1 METPRADVESR
12 KPPSRAELEAL
23 VAADIESGTP
33 PSQAE
38 LEALVAESDLGGR
51 RPSGAV
57 GRLLT
62 GLAIAWSL
70 FQLWYAS
77 PLPFTLGFG
86 VFNDTEAR
94 AIHLS
99 FALLLGFMAYP
110 ALKSSPRDH
119 IPLLDWMLA
128 AIAVCAVMYLMVFYR
143 ELALRPGLPT
153 RWDVAAA
160 VVGVVLLLEAS
171 RRAEGPWMPIISI
184 VFLFYV
190 FAGPYLPGLLAH
202 KGASVGRAAS
212 HFWLTSEGVFG
223 VALGVS
229 TAFIFLFVLFGALL
243 EKAGAGNY
251 FIQLAFSLLGQF
263 RGGPAKAGVVSSG
276 MTGMISGSSVA
287 NVVTTGTFTIPLMKR
302 VGYSPVQAGAIECA
316 AGVNG
321 QLMPPVMG
329 AAAFLMAE
337 YVGITYADVVRH
349 AFLPAIITYGALF
362 YIVDIEAAKKGMTG
376 LPRTRR
382 RTLAQGAL
390 WALLTFCG
398 LVILGG
404 LIYWGLGWT
413 KQAFGEAASLVALA
427 VVVVG
432 YVALVANRARHPD
445 LPLDDPTKALV
456 LVPDFYEVART
467 GLHYL
472 LPVTVL
478 IWCLLVEEMS
488 PGLAAFWGV
497 IAMAGVVLTQHPLTA
512 FFRGQRR
519 LGGDWLQGV
528 HDFLGGLENG
538 ARNMIAVGIATATAG
553 IIVGTVTLTGIGL
566 VMTEIVEFLSAGNF
580 VLMLVLTGLI
590 CLVLGSGLPTTA
602 SYVVVAILMAPVIV
616 ALAAQNDIAVPLIAA
631 HMFVFYF
638 GLMADVS
645 PPVGLAAYAAGAI
658 AGADPMKVG
667 WQGMRYEIRTALLP
681 FVFIYNP
688 AILMIDIG
696 GPIHFLVV
704 VTCCVLAMGA
714 FVAAS
719 QSWLLTR
726 NRWYETV
733 ALLLICFTLFRPSF
747 WLDMIYEPFV
757 SLPASQTFAEIEKT
771 PKDGALRLRITTQ
784 DLSGDTVE
792 KLVRVTLG
800 AGNTPT
806 ERLATSGLT
815 VRAAG
820 DNQMVQSVRFGS
832 EARKYGLQQGDEI
845 RAVVVPADR
854 PSPYWF
860 ALPALALFGLIA
872 LLQHRRRQRAG
883 MATAVSTAGV

>member
-1 METPRADVESR
+1 MERVASQVEDDPAAPRDVD
-12 KPPSRAELEAL
+12 LE
-23 VAADIESGTP
+23 E
-33 PSQAE
+33 
-38 LEALVAESDLGGR
+38 LVAESDLGGR
-51 RPSGAV
+51 RPAGRIGMALSVIAV
-57 GRLLT
+57 
-62 GLAIAWSL
+62 AWSL

-77 PLPFTLGFG
+77 PIPYMIGVG

-94 AIHLS
+94 VIHLS

-110 ALKSSPRDH
+110 AFKSSPRNR
-119 IPLLDWMLA
+119 IPPLDWAFA
-128 AIAVCAVMYLMVFYR
+128 AAAVLCVVYLIYFYR
-143 ELALRPGLPT
+143 DLAVRPGLPT
-153 RWDVAAA
+153 TADIVVS

-190 FAGPYLPGLLAH
+190 FAGPYLPGLFAH
-202 KGASVGRAAS
+202 KSISVSRAAS
-212 HFWLTSEGVFG
+212 HFWITSEGVFG

-302 VGYSPVQAGAIECA
+302 VGYTPTQAGAIECA

-337 YVGITYADVVRH
+337 YVGITYADVVRS

-362 YIVDIEAAKKGMTG
+362 YIVDIEAAKAGMTG
-376 LPRTRR
+376 LQRTSR
-382 RTLAQGAL
+382 RTLLQGATKG
-390 WALLTFCG
+390 LLTICS
-398 LVILGG
+398 LIILSG

-413 KQAFGEAASLVALA
+413 RDLLGDSTSFIALA
-427 VVVVG
+427 VVAVAYVG
-432 YVALVANRARHPD
+432 LIANRARHPD
-445 LPLDDPTKALV
+445 LPIDDLRKPLV
-456 LVPDFYEVART
+456 TVPDFYDVART

-472 LPVTVL
+472 LPVIVL
-478 IWCLLVEEMS
+478 IWCLLIEEMS

-497 IAMAGVVLTQHPLTA
+497 LAMAAVVLTQGPMTA
-512 FFRGQRR
+512 LFRGERDIGR
-519 LGGDWLQGV
+519 SWRSGFR
-528 HDFLGGLENG
+528 DFLGGLENG

-553 IIVGTVTLTGIGL
+553 IIVGTVTLTGVGL
-566 VMTEIVEFLSAGNF
+566 VMTEIVELLSAGNF
-580 VLMLVLTGLI
+580 VFMLILTGLI

-602 SYVVVAILMAPVIV
+602 SYVVVATLMAPVIV
-616 ALAAQNDIAVPLIAA
+616 DLAAQNDIAVPLIAA

-645 PPVGLAAYAAGAI
+645 PPVGLAAYAAAAI

-667 WQGMRYEIRTALLP
+667 WQGMRYENRTALLP

-696 GPIHFLVV
+696 GPLHFIVV
-704 VTCCVLAMGA
+704 VCCCVLAMGA

-719 QSWLLTR
+719 QNWLLTR

-733 ALLLICFTLFRPSF
+733 ALLVICLTLFRPSF
-747 WLDMIYEPFV
+747 WLDMISAPLTN
-757 SLPASQTFAEIEKT
+757 LPAAQIATEVQKA
-771 PKDGALRLRITTQ
+771 PKDGALRLRVATQ
-784 DLSGDTVE
+784 DSSGDTVD
-792 KLVRVTLG
+792 KLVRLTLG
-800 AGNTPT
+800 AGNSVA

-815 VRAAG
+815 LHQVG
-820 DNQMVQSVRFGS
+820 EEVVIQSVRFGS
-832 EARKYGLQQGDEI
+832 EARKYGLQPGDKI
-845 RAVVVPADR
+845 GAVVVPADR
-854 PSPYWF
+854 ATPYWF
-860 ALPALALFGLIA
+860 TIPALVVLGLIFFA
-872 LLQHRRRQRAG
+872 QRRRRERLRPTMLQPA
-883 MATAVSTAGV
+883 

>member
-1 METPRADVESR
+1 METPRA
-12 KPPSRAELEAL
+12 
-23 VAADIESGTP
+23 AAESGAP
-33 PSQAE
+33 PPTVDLQ
-38 LEALVAESDLGGR
+38 ALVAESDLGGR
-51 RPSGAV
+51 RPAGAV

-62 GLAIAWSL
+62 GIAIAWSL

-77 PLPFTLGFG
+77 PLAFSLGFG

-99 FALLLGFMAYP
+99 FAFLLAFMAYP
-110 ALKSSPRDH
+110 AFKSSPRDRV
-119 IPLLDWMLA
+119 PWFDWLLAILA
-128 AIAVCAVMYLMVFYR
+128 VAVVMYLIVFYR
-143 ELALRPGLPT
+143 ELAQRPGLPT
-153 RWDVAAA
+153 RTDIIVS
-160 VVGVVLLLEAS
+160 VIGVILLLEAS
-171 RRAEGPWMPIISI
+171 RRAEGPWMPVISI
-184 VFLFYV
+184 VFLAYV
-190 FAGPYLPGLLAH
+190 FLGPYLPGLMAH
-202 KGASVGRAAS
+202 KGASIGRAAS

-229 TAFIFLFVLFGALL
+229 TTFIFLFVLFGALL

-302 VGYSPVQAGAIECA
+302 VGYAPAQAGAIECA

-337 YVGITYADVVRH
+337 YVGITYADVVKH
-349 AFLPAIITYGALF
+349 AFLPAIITYAALF

-376 LPRTRR
+376 LPRDRR
-382 RTLAQGAL
+382 RGLAEGAL
-390 WALLTFCG
+390 KALITISG
-398 LVILGG
+398 LIILSGI
-404 LIYWGLGWT
+404 IYWGLGWT
-413 KQAFGEAASLVALA
+413 KDVFGEAASLVALVL
-427 VVVVG
+427 VVAA
-432 YVALVANRARHPD
+432 YVALIRNRARHDD
-445 LPLDDPTKALV
+445 LPLDDPTKDLV
-456 LVPDFYEVART
+456 VVPDFYEVART

-478 IWCLLVEEMS
+478 IWCLMVEEMS

-497 IAMAGVVLTQHPLTA
+497 IAMAGVVLTQRLLTG
-512 FFRGQRR
+512 FFRGEGR
-519 LGGDWLQGV
+519 LGAATREGW
-528 HDFLGGLENG
+528 HEFIGGLENG

-580 VLMLVLTGLI
+580 VFMLILTGLI

-602 SYVVVAILMAPVIV
+602 SYVVVATLMAPVLV
-616 ALAAQNDIAVPLIAA
+616 NLASQNDIALPLISA

-667 WQGMRYEIRTALLP
+667 WQAMRYENRTALLP

-696 GPIHFLVV
+696 GPIHFIVV
-704 VTCCVLAMGA
+704 VACCILAMGT

-719 QSWLLTR
+719 QNWLLTR

-747 WLDMIYEPFV
+747 WLDMISEPLV
-757 SLPASQTFAEIEKT
+757 ALPPSQVFAEAEKA
-771 PKDGALRLRITTQ
+771 PHDGPLRLRVITQ
-784 DLSGDTVE
+784 DLNGDTIE
-792 KLVRVTLG
+792 KLVRLSVG
-800 AGNTPT
+800 PGNTQA
-806 ERLATSGLT
+806 ERLATTGLT
-815 VRAAG
+815 LRQTG
-820 DNQMVQSVRFGS
+820 DTVVVQTVRFGS
-832 EARKYGLQQGDEI
+832 EARKNNLQQGDEI
-845 RAVVVPADR
+845 RAVVVPSERA
-854 PSPYWF
+854 SPYWF
-860 ALPALALFGLIA
+860 ALPALALLALIIWA
-872 LLQHRRRQRAG
+872 QRRRMRQGAAAAATPSAARA
-883 MATAVSTAGV
+883 